1 MLQMQNHVATRFLD
15 RTSPPHIL
23 TLVLVAGLAAMSM
36 SVFLPSL
43 PGMTAYFETDYAVM
57 QFAVSGYLATTALL
71 QLFVGPVSDRFGR
84 RPVIMGSI
92 LIFILAT
99 IGCLLSTSVEMFL
112 VFRMI
117 QGAIAT
123 GLVLSRATVR
133 DMVAER
139 EAASMIGYVT
149 MGMALVPMF
158 APMIG
163 GALDEAF
170 GWQATFVFLALSG
183 AAVLAL
189 VWADQG
195 ETLIRTGQSFR
206 QQVADYPELLRSRR
220 FWGYVFASAFA
231 SGAFFAYLGGAPYVA
246 TQVFNLA
253 PGLTGILL
261 GLPALGYAAGN
272 FLTGR
277 YTLRHG
283 IDRMILWGTII
294 STLGMALSIAVTFA
308 GFGGAYAFFGFCTFI
323 GLGNGMVMPNSA
335 SGMLSVR
342 PHLAGTAS
350 GLGSAIMIGGGAA
363 MSSGAGALLVGS
375 SSSLPLQWIMFATS
389 AASILAILHVIR
401 RNQSLVAEV

>member
-1 MLQMQNHVATRFLD
+1 MPQMQNQVAVRFLD

-170 GWQATFVFLALSG
+170 GWQATFVFLVLSG
-183 AAVLAL
+183 SLVLAL

-401 RNQSLVAEV
+401 RNQSLVAEA

>member
-183 AAVLAL
+183 SLVLAL

-294 STLGMALSIAVTFA
+294 STFGMALSIAVTFA

-401 RNQSLVAEV
+401 RNQSLVAEA

>member
-1 MLQMQNHVATRFLD
+1 
-15 RTSPPHIL
+15 
-23 TLVLVAGLAAMSM
+23 MSM

-43 PGMTAYFETDYAVM
+43 PGMTRYFQTDYAVM

-71 QLFVGPVSDRFGR
+71 QLLVGPISDRFGR
-84 RPVIMGSI
+84 RPVILGSI
-92 LIFILAT
+92 AIFILASA
-99 IGCLLSTSVEMFL
+99 GCALSTSVEMFL

-133 DMVAER
+133 DMVSAR

-163 GALDEAF
+163 GALDEIW
-170 GWQATFVFLALSG
+170 GWRATFIFLVVFG
-183 AAVLAL
+183 AAVLGL

-195 ETLIRTGQSFR
+195 ETLRQGGKSFGQQLR
-206 QQVADYPELLRSRR
+206 DYPELLCSPR

-246 TQVFNLA
+246 TQVFHMA
-253 PGLTGILL
+253 PGMTGVML

-277 YTLRHG
+277 YSVRFG
-283 IDRMILWGTII
+283 IDQMVLWGTLI
-294 STLGMALSIAVTFA
+294 STTGMVLSLMVTYSGLGN
-308 GFGGAYAFFGFCTFI
+308 AYAFFGFCTFI
-323 GLGNGMVMPNSA
+323 GLGNGLVMPNSA

-342 PHLAGTAS
+342 PDLAGSAS

-363 MSSGAGALLVGS
+363 LSSVAGTALAGS
-375 SSSLPLQWIMFATS
+375 TDSLPLQWIMFATS
-389 AASILAILHVIR
+389 AASILAILYVMR
-401 RNQSLVAEV
+401 RNNGMLQGA

>member
-183 AAVLAL
+183 SLVLAL

>member
-1 MLQMQNHVATRFLD
+1 MPQMQNQVAVRFLD

-133 DMVAER
+133 DMVTER

-170 GWQATFVFLALSG
+170 GWQATFVFLVLSG
-183 AAVLAL
+183 SLVLAL

-206 QQVADYPELLRSRR
+206 QQVTDYPELLRSRR

-401 RNQSLVAEV
+401 RNQSLVAEA